1 MLHSTLEPVFQLR
14 ENGYWLLLIY
24 MIGCGLLVH
33 MLPKKTMLIDGR
45 PEQRWYWV
53 SVLLL
58 VIPYILWA
66 GYRASVGD
74 TYAYSRSF
82 SIAPSSLSE
91 LLNTLDPNGKDPGYN
106 VLVTLFKMLGVKNS
120 RTFLLLIAA
129 LQILCMSYTFR
140 KYSPNFWISFFLFI
154 ASTDYISWTF
164 NGLRQFIAV
173 CIIFAAFGLL
183 LEKRYVWYAL
193 VVFLAAQIH
202 GSAILM
208 LPLAFI
214 MQGKA
219 LNQKTLMLT
228 FATVLFLP
236 FGSKFLPIMT
246 ELLEDTQYGSS
257 MADDAWL
264 RDDGTSMLRVLVYSI
279 PALIAIL
286 RYKYVR
292 QSKNHVMNLCINAS
306 VITMALYLVSA
317 VTSGVYMGRLPIY
330 TTFQGYIA
338 LPWLIDQS
346 FEKQSAML
354 IKLLLVVCYCVFFYY
369 QMAIAWGIM

>member
-24 MIGCGLLVH
+24 MLGCGLLVC
-33 MLPKKTMLIDGR
+33 MLPQKTMLIDGR
-45 PEQRWYWV
+45 REQRWYWFN
-53 SVLLL
+53 VLLL
-58 VIPYILWA
+58 VTPYILWA
-66 GYRASVGD
+66 GYRAPVGD

-82 SIAPSSLSE
+82 MISPSSLSE
-91 LLNTLDPNGKDPGYN
+91 LLRTLDPNGKDPGYN
-106 VLVTLFKMLGVKNS
+106 VLVTLIKMLGVRNT

-154 ASTDYISWTF
+154 ASTDYISWAF
-164 NGLRQFIAV
+164 NGMRQFIAV
-173 CIIFAAFGLL
+173 CMIFAAFGLL
-183 LEKRYVWYAL
+183 VEKRYVWYAL
-193 VVFLAAQIH
+193 VVFLASQIH
-202 GSAILM
+202 GSALLM
-208 LPLAFI
+208 LPLAVV
-214 MQGKA
+214 MEGKA
-219 LNQKTLMLT
+219 LNRKTVLLVI
-228 FATVLFLP
+228 ATVLFMP
-236 FGSKFLPIMT
+236 FGSNFLPIMT
-246 ELLEDTQYGSS
+246 ELLADTQYSTS

-264 RDDGTSMLRVLVYSI
+264 RDDGTSMIRVLVYSV

-292 QSKNHVMNLCINAS
+292 QSKNRVMNLCVNAS
-306 VITMALYLVSA
+306 IITMALYLVSA

-330 TTFQGYIA
+330 TTFQSYIA

-346 FEKQSAML
+346 FEKQSATL
-354 IKLLLVVCYCVFFYY
+354 IKFMLVVCYCAFFYY